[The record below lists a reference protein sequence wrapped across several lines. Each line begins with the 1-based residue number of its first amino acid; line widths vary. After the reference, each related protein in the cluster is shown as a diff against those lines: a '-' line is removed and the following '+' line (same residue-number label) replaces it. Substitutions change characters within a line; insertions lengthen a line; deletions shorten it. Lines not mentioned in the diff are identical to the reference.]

1 MLPPVPKI
9 PAADAAY
16 GAAASQTQ
24 RGEPKEAVQP
34 QASNL
39 APDNGSSLFAK
50 AAVTSLASEYQLS
63 RSTAVLAEALGKL
76 MNLPRRD
83 GEAIQTYVMRLTD
96 ALRALPAPQ
105 RLALEQQVSKV
116 LQGLSLS
123 MLAEILKQ
131 PTGPDAAR
139 LALLIELSR
148 YKGTDLAAKA
158 VVSSYQQNNS
168 ANPVTAQPVQARQ
181 QNGPSQSAD
190 GRPNPATT
198 TTTTAQ
204 PATAAA
210 PGRLL
215 PMLIGP
221 LAQSAA
227 AIKAMVAAQAA
238 PQGPQANLPA
248 PPADMSDSPHDSAK
262 PEGKA
267 AESTVRSP
275 QPQTGSTTKEAS
287 TDARPANPPRA
298 ENAEMRPALQHRDTM
313 KLEPREIRTTL
324 NPPSGQST
332 AGAKDMENLLLA
344 AVAGKLPAK
353 ATTAAQLSATPP
365 GAVPQPLEEQPAEKN
380 CPRSAHPP
388 DRGGNGD
395 DYQPARSPA
404 HAPRRSRPGSK
415 NGDAGTNGLAIADR
429 CSSGKRR
436 HAVTARRIPTG
447 GRGPRI
453 GNAASRAWS
462 IFRG

>member
-16 GAAASQTQ
+16 GAAASHTQ

-287 TDARPANPPRA
+287 TDARPA
-298 ENAEMRPALQHRDTM
+298 
-313 KLEPREIRTTL
+313 
-324 NPPSGQST
+324 
-332 AGAKDMENLLLA
+332 
-344 AVAGKLPAK
+344 VK

-365 GAVPQPLEEQPAEKN
+365 GAIPQPLEEQPAEKTALATPIHPTREDAETITN
-380 CPRSAHPP
+380 RPEAQPMPRAALDPEARMAMLEQTASQSLIAAALAKDGTPLPLVAYPP
-388 DRGGNGD
+388 AEEDHESETPHRGRGPFSED
-395 DYQPARSPA
+395 EA
-404 HAPRRSRPGSK
+404 
-415 NGDAGTNGLAIADR
+415 NGDAEGENPDGQDEMEERVAANDEIGDGENPRTAAFDDSAENYYLKM
-429 CSSGKRR
+429 SGM
-436 HAVTARRIPTG
+436 H
-447 GRGPRI
+447 
-453 GNAASRAWS
+453 
-462 IFRG
+462 

>member
-262 PEGKA
+262 PEGKPPKA
-267 AESTVRSP
+267 P
-275 QPQTGSTTKEAS
+275 Y
-287 TDARPANPPRA
+287 ARLSRK
-298 ENAEMRPALQHRDTM
+298 R
-313 KLEPREIRTTL
+313 
-324 NPPSGQST
+324 
-332 AGAKDMENLLLA
+332 
-344 AVAGKLPAK
+344 
-353 ATTAAQLSATPP
+353 AAQQKKLR
-365 GAVPQPLEEQPAEKN
+365 QM
-380 CPRSAHPP
+380 
-388 DRGGNGD
+388 
-395 DYQPARSPA
+395 PARQIR
-404 HAPRRSRPGSK
+404 HGLRTPRCALHFSI
-415 NGDAGTNGLAIADR
+415 GTR
-429 CSSGKRR
+429 
-436 HAVTARRIPTG
+436 
-447 GRGPRI
+447 
-453 GNAASRAWS
+453 
-462 IFRG
+462 